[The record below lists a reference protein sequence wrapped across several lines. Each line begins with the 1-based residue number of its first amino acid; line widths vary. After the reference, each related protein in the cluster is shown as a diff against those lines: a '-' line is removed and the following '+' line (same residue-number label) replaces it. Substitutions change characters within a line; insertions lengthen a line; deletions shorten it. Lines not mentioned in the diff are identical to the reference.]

1 MAAEEP
7 VTRNQKISGANA
19 IMDFG
24 YVTER
29 TIPEMMD
36 RAYAQQFLLEVQD
49 ELQLR
54 SLTVPVVMQTFNYY
68 MAQASSSTTRSGSA
82 PMPRKRRCNTNLV
95 TVNK

>member
-1 MAAEEP
+1 MAEEP

-36 RAYAQQFLLEVQD
+36 REYAQRFLLEVQD

-54 SLTVPVVMQTFNYY
+54 SLAVPVVMQTFNYY
-68 MAQASSSTTRSGSA
+68 MGSGVIIYNPTQFTA
-82 PMPRKRRCNTNLV
+82 DEAKDTLKHDLGYRK
-95 TVNK
+95 

>member
-1 MAAEEP
+1 MAKEEP

-36 RAYAQQFLLEVQD
+36 RKYSERFLLEVQD

-68 MAQASSSTTRSGSA
+68 MGSGSIIYNPDRYTSGA
-82 PMPRKRRCNTNLV
+82 AKETLQHELGYRK
-95 TVNK
+95 

>member
-29 TIPEMMD
+29 TIPEIMD

-68 MAQASSSTTRSGSA
+68 MGSGVIIYDPKRFSTDAAKETLQHELGY
-82 PMPRKRRCNTNLV
+82 RK
-95 TVNK
+95 